1 MSRTITL
8 FVLLLSLML
17 GACGTR
23 GPLTLPPGKTVA
35 NPATQPQSTTT
46 PNDLNTAKDP
56 AQ

>member
-8 FVLLLSLML
+8 FVTLLSLML

-23 GPLTLPPGKTVA
+23 GPLTLPPGKTVTK
-35 NPATQPQSTTT
+35 PATPSQSTAT